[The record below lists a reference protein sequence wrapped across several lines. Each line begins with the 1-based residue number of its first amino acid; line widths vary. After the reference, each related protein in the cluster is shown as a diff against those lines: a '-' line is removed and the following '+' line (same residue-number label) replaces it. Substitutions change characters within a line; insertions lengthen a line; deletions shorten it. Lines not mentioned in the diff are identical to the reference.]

1 MDEASNDGLEEVPD
15 KPLDPCKESV
25 DVGGGRM
32 EDSMLPDPIE
42 EDFPPSRY
50 EPPDVSFGLDKD
62 DLGEDKKNLVW
73 YLFILG

>member
-1 MDEASNDGLEEVPD
+1 
-15 KPLDPCKESV
+15 
-25 DVGGGRM
+25 M

-62 DLGEDKKNLVW
+62 DLGEDKIHLVW
-73 YLFILG
+73 YLFRLG

>member
-1 MDEASNDGLEEVPD
+1 M
-15 KPLDPCKESV
+15 
-25 DVGGGRM
+25 GGGRI

-62 DLGEDKKNLVW
+62 DLGEDKKW
-73 YLFILG
+73 HFIYLDWGISNIAVQ

>member
-1 MDEASNDGLEEVPD
+1 M
-15 KPLDPCKESV
+15 
-25 DVGGGRM
+25 GGGRI

-62 DLGEDKKNLVW
+62 DLGGDKKIW
-73 YLFILG
+73 YGFCLYWDKIECISVLPYSKLLKSCKAKCYL